1 MQNSTKHKF
10 LIVTEKSQTELL
22 LAFQKRFGN
31 LCADY
36 DCMVGGGDNSSM
48 TKAENLEIILSK
60 IEDPAKENILVVI
73 DHNYLAI
80 RQIKRFQREFPRQL
94 VILNA
99 DEQEDLYPL
108 ALIQEFFQITY
119 KEYFDPNEYR
129 MFKDF
134 IHALGLGNEVKLDL
148 GRYVGERMSQLQ
160 FSLYSPELYTKL
172 FGHVDFKI
180 LSTFDSSTVQ
190 LCNLKNKKD
199 KDKQLSQTIAKYQG
213 NLASCVA
220 YNDNEDSPFSKRGGS
235 EANGV
240 FFNQK
245 TVLTIGNFDGVHA
258 GHEYVLGKVIA
269 LAKQHN
275 TKSIV
280 LTFDPHPSIFFT
292 KNYNFPYICSLNQR
306 ISKVKS
312 TGIDEVFVANFD
324 QSFSEI
330 TADQFVDEVL
340 VNKFNV
346 GTLVVGNDFCMGKN
360 RQGDI
365 QFLRNICQSKGFEIV
380 VVDDFTLDG
389 KRVSSSDLRKE
400 IPNS

>member
-1 MQNSTKHKF
+1 MLNSINRKF
-10 LIVTEKSQTELL
+10 LIVTEKSQTDLL

-31 LCADY
+31 LCADFE
-36 DCMVGGGDNSSM
+36 CMVGGGDNSSM
-48 TKAENLEIILSK
+48 TKAENLENILSR
-60 IEDPAKENILVVI
+60 IEDPSKENILVVI

-80 RQIKRFQREFPRQL
+80 KQIKRFQAEFPRQL

-108 ALIQEFFQITY
+108 ALIQEFFQTTY
-119 KEYFDPNEYR
+119 NEYFDPNEYR

-134 IHALGLGNEVKLDL
+134 IHALGLSNEVKLDL
-148 GRYVGERMSQLQ
+148 GRYVGERISQLQ

-199 KDKQLSQTIAKYQG
+199 KDKHLPRTIAKYQG
-213 NLASCVA
+213 NLASCVTDDDP
-220 YNDNEDSPFSKRGGS
+220 NL
-235 EANGV
+235 
-240 FFNQK
+240 FNFQDQK

-258 GHEYVLGKVIA
+258 GHEYVLGKVNA
-269 LAKQHN
+269 LAKEQN
-275 TKSIV
+275 AKSIV

-292 KNYNFPYICSLNQR
+292 KNYNFPYICSLNDR
-306 ISKVKS
+306 VHKVKM

-360 RQGDI
+360 RQGNI
-365 QFLRNICQSKGFEIV
+365 EFLRNICECKGFKV
-380 VVDDFTLDG
+380 VVVEDFMTNG

-400 IPNS
+400 IPNV